1 MVLMTHLPALKSRHR
16 CDAFT
21 LAANFEQQM
30 TVRLQTVIF
39 ARCYNFCS
47 TSFGSVFDLLHLAIQ
62 CQNLFIQRIKLL

>member
-30 TVRLQTVIF
+30 TVRLQDCRSLHGVI
-39 ARCYNFCS
+39 
-47 TSFGSVFDLLHLAIQ
+47 TSVPPLFGSVFRPAAFGYSMPKSLYTAH
-62 CQNLFIQRIKLL
+62 